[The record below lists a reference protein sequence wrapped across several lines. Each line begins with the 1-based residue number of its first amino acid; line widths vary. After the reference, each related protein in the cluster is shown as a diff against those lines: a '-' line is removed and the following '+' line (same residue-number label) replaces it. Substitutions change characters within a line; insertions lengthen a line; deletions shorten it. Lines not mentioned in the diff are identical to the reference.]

1 MKGDMKLKAAM
12 KKLQKT
18 TNAWCDYVDG
28 YGCQCAY
35 TDRMFE
41 DVVEITKEIQ
51 TLAAIRDK
59 EFKRIRGDK

>member
-12 KKLQKT
+12 KKLQKA

-51 TLAAIRDK
+51 DLAVIRDK